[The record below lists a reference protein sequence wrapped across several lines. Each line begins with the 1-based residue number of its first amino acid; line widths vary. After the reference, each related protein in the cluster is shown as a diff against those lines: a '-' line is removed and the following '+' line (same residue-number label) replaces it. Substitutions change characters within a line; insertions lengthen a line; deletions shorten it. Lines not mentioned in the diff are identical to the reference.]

1 MKSKNLPLLLVHCI
15 KVSRIKYE
23 NYLEEQ
29 RKAKSSNKK
38 ALKCKAIQ
46 ESIDVVRKKKTFL
59 ESTVSELVKDAD
71 RFSLETE
78 NAKNMEEMKLL
89 LSKSL
94 FGKTTNKQGEMKECE
109 KQTK

>member
-46 ESIDVVRKKKTFL
+46 ESIDVVRKKTFL

-78 NAKNMEEMKLL
+78 NAKNMA
-89 LSKSL
+89 KS
-94 FGKTTNKQGEMKECE
+94 
-109 KQTK
+109 

>member
-1 MKSKNLPLLLVHCI
+1 M
-15 KVSRIKYE
+15 
-23 NYLEEQ
+23 
-29 RKAKSSNKK
+29 
-38 ALKCKAIQ
+38 
-46 ESIDVVRKKKTFL
+46 VRKKKTFL

-78 NAKNMEEMKLL
+78 SAKNMEEMKLL

>member
-1 MKSKNLPLLLVHCI
+1 M
-15 KVSRIKYE
+15 SRIKYE

-38 ALKCKAIQ
+38 ALKCKAVQ

-59 ESTVSELVKDAD
+59 ESIVSELVKDAD

-78 NAKNMEEMKLL
+78 NVKSMEEMKLL

-94 FGKTTNKQGEMKECE
+94 LGKTISKQGEMNECE